1 MSDQPLVPFHPPTSF
16 TAFIPAGVS
25 LGFITK
31 ILLGL
36 VFIFWA
42 AYTVVAIY
50 HWFKYSHA
58 SLVAIPAIAA
68 HLCVSFALIAF
79 TLSGALPL

>member
-1 MSDQPLVPFHPPTSF
+1 MSEQPLQPFHPPTSF
-16 TAFIPAGVS
+16 TAFFPAGASLSLVS
-25 LGFITK
+25 K

-42 AYTVVAIY
+42 VYTIVAIY

-68 HLCVSFALIAF
+68 HLCVSFALIAL
-79 TLSGALPL
+79 TLTGALSL

>member
-1 MSDQPLVPFHPPTSF
+1 L
-16 TAFIPAGVS
+16 
-25 LGFITK
+25 ITK
-31 ILLGL
+31 ILLGF

-42 AYTVVAIY
+42 AYTIIAIY

-58 SLVAIPAIAA
+58 SLVAIPAIVA

-79 TLSGALPL
+79 TLSGGFAL